1 MMMLSL
7 VQMSSEKPVTSTGID
22 AQRIERAIT
31 ELLLALG
38 EDPTRDGL
46 QDTPAR
52 VARAYQE
59 IFS

>member
-1 MMMLSL
+1 
-7 VQMSSEKPVTSTGID
+7 MSSEKPVTSTGID

-59 IFS
+59 IFSGIHTDPT